1 MGMSRAWRGTAW
13 GLAALMLMAGPW
25 AIWGASQTAAQAPK
39 TLVIAIG
46 TDQTG
51 LDPQTV
57 VNNESGDV
65 MSTLYDSI
73 LEKKKGT
80 SIPVPGLAESWTAS
94 PDGKTFT
101 FKLRRG
107 VVFSDGTPMNAH
119 TVAEDISRAIDPNSA
134 CYVYKMKVSTLDEL
148 TYGQAEHGTA
158 PKVEATDDYTLRVTF
173 PQPNAPFLANLTMVW
188 SGITSPTAW
197 KQNDCDA
204 RAHPA
209 GTGPFKFVE
218 AVKDDHTTVEANP
231 AYWNGRPK
239 LDRIIFK
246 VVPES
251 TTRLLQL
258 QRNEVQILTD
268 VPASDYAAI
277 RGNAALRLLNAPGLD
292 SVGIVM
298 SYDMGP
304 FTDVRVRQALNYAV
318 DKDAINRGLYGAATT
333 ASQGSPPPAPGYD
346 KSLRPYPYDPAK
358 AQALLREAGFPNGF
372 STEMLVYASP
382 RGYNPVGGAK
392 LGEAVQSYLAKV
404 GVQVK
409 LTQYEWGAYLDKIRH
424 TQWEGMSIYGNSG
437 DSGDPSEF
445 LDWLYL
451 YNEGTGKASLGN
463 VGRYHNPRVD
473 ALLEQGDRLTD
484 PAKRVQIYLQA
495 NRIIHDDAPW
505 IFINNL
511 NQVKATRSS
520 VQGFALAA
528 EPYYFYM
535 QDVWLR

>member
-1 MGMSRAWRGTAW
+1 MWRVGAL
-13 GLAALMLMAGPW
+13 GLACLLIAAGPW
-25 AIWGASQTAAQAPK
+25 SWGAAQAQAPR

-57 VNNESGDV
+57 INNESGDV
-65 MSTLYDSI
+65 MSTIYDSI
-73 LEKKKGT
+73 VEKKKGT
-80 SIPVPGLAESWTAS
+80 SIVVPGLAESWTAS
-94 PDGKTFT
+94 PDGRTFT

-107 VVFSDGTPMNAH
+107 VTFSDGTPMNAH
-119 TVAEDISRAIDPNSA
+119 TVADDVARAIDPNSP
-134 CYVYKMKVSTLDEL
+134 CYVYKLKVSTLDEL

-158 PKVEATDDYTLRVTF
+158 PKVDVPDDYTIRFTF
-173 PQPNAPFLANLTMVW
+173 PTANAPFLANLTMIW
-188 SGITSPTAW
+188 SGITSPTAV
-197 KQNDCDA
+197 KQNNCDA
-204 RAHPA
+204 RQHPA

-218 AVKDDHTTVEANP
+218 TVKDDHTTVDANP
-231 AYWNGRPK
+231 AYWNGAPK
-239 LDRIIFK
+239 LGRIIFK

-258 QRNEVQILTD
+258 ERNEVQILTD
-268 VPASDYAAI
+268 VPASDYARI
-277 RGNAALRLLNAPGLD
+277 RGNAALRLLTAPGLD

-298 SYDMGP
+298 SFDAGP
-304 FTDVRVRQALNYAV
+304 FKDVRVRQALNYAV
-318 DKDAINRGLYGAATT
+318 DKDAINRGLYGGAGT
-333 ASQGSPPPAPGYD
+333 ASQGSPPPALGYD
-346 KSLRPYPYDPAK
+346 KSIKPYPYDPAK

-372 STEMLVYASP
+372 STEMLVYAAP

-404 GVQVK
+404 GIQVK
-409 LTQYEWGAYLDKIRH
+409 LTQYEWGAYLDKVRH

-445 LDWLYL
+445 LDWLYQ

-463 VGRYHNPRVD
+463 VGRYHNPKYD
-473 ALLEQGDRLTD
+473 ALLEEGHRVTD
-484 PAKRVQIYLQA
+484 PARRAAIYAQA
-495 NRIIHDDAPW
+495 NRILHDDAPW

-511 NQVKATRSS
+511 NQVKAIRSS
-520 VQGFALAA
+520 VQGFQLAT

-535 QDVWLR
+535 QDVSLR